1 MDSIA
6 QLQERGRIVSIPTV
20 ENVTKDRRDFFQRES
35 YQRVFNESRSY
46 VNHVVL
52 RESRSFSQKKR
63 IPT

>member
-1 MDSIA
+1 M
-6 QLQERGRIVSIPTV
+6 LIVSIPTV

-46 VNHVVL
+46 VNQVVL